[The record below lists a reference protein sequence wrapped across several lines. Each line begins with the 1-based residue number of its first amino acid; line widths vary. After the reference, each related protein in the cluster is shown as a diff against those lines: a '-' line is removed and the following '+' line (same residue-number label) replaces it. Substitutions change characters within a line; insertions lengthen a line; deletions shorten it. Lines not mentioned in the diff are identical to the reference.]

1 MASARTRGLG
11 ASVRWGA
18 LAVAAVLATGC
29 GLGETEAARPSR
41 PEPARPPARAD
52 TRAVDR
58 FATPAG
64 SFAIARVR
72 AGRSIA
78 LRARPGGRAVER
90 LGSRTEFG
98 SRRFLAV
105 AAREGRWLGLV
116 SAERPNGRLGWA
128 DGRSRALTPY
138 RTDVSLHADLSR
150 REVELRRGRRVVR
163 RFAVGIGRAGYPTPT
178 GRFAVTDKLSGRA
191 YGGTYGCCILALSG
205 HQVKLP
211 PGWPGGD
218 RLALHGTRDQGSI
231 GIAASTG
238 CLRGSDSDL
247 RALLR
252 QVPLGAP
259 IFIRR

>member
-178 GRFAVTDKLSGRA
+178 GRFAVTDKLQVTDESP
-191 YGGTYGCCILALSG
+191 YGCCALAFTG
-205 HQVKLP
+205 HQPDVP
-211 PGWPGGD
+211 QEWAGGD
-218 RLALHGTRDQGSI
+218 RLAAHATPYLESI
-231 GIAASTG
+231 GDAASLG
-238 CLRGSDSDL
+238 CFRASDADMRWL
-247 RALLR
+247 IDR
-252 QVPLGAP
+252 VPLGTVVTVAP
-259 IFIRR
+259 